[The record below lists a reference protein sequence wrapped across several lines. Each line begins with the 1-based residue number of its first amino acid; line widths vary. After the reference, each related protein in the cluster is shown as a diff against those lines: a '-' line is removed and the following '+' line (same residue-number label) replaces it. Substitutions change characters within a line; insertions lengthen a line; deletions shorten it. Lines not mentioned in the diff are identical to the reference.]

1 MDMER
6 FFKHYY
12 EHICSYDYEM
22 LEMLE
27 KGKSVLDENTGK
39 YIVVLNTD
47 LFRQEGDFII
57 SKLDDR
63 LRMCLSL
70 EETIQIPSGVRS
82 IGYDVF
88 NERNCPNVKHIIFPE
103 SVEGICPY
111 AVMSDTVEEITLN
124 NKYIYISDEAFE
136 HSYSLR
142 LIHHMPERCIIH
154 VRPHGNQGPQTVKI
168 VPMDLPK
175 SKEDNPE
182 DNDLPF

>member
-1 MDMER
+1 MER

-12 EHICSYDYEM
+12 EHVCSYDYEM

-27 KGKSVLDENTGK
+27 RSKSDLDFNA
-39 YIVVLNTD
+39 D
-47 LFRQEGDFII
+47 LFRQEGNFII

-70 EETIQIPSGVRS
+70 EEVIRIPSGVRS

-88 NERNCPNVKHIIFPE
+88 NGRNCPNVKHIIFPE

-111 AVMSDTVEEITLN
+111 AVMSDSVEEITLN

-136 HSYSLR
+136 HCCSLR
-142 LIHHMPERCIIH
+142 LIHHIPERCTIH
-154 VRPHGNQGPQTVKI
+154 VLPHGNQGPHTVKI
-168 VPMDLPK
+168 VPIHLPERK
-175 SKEDNPE
+175 IDYHE